1 MDKDRVKYRIEL
13 NSQLFNKLAKLRKHA
28 SKVHF
33 VSNSFGPIPFVLEF
47 DLDGHS

>member
-1 MDKDRVKYRIEL
+1 MVKDRVKCDWIEL
-13 NSQLFNKLAKLRKHA
+13 PAFNKLAKLRKHA

-47 DLDGHS
+47 DS